1 MYCCRALL
9 TLHQTTTEANV
20 DAALHHLRMLSADCF
35 AEPLAE
41 GGSTTTS
48 PDLSPSLPSCLH
60 TLTLSPLHM
69 FYTNAEQLQ
78 REILE
83 TIQTPTGNLEA
94 IAQKLSACLQ
104 RTPQDFGATELK
116 ITESKEA
123 VDISHPD
130 AAFIVV
136 SCTND
141 KSSSQPSRCVGK
153 FTLLCNL
160 CCTKSL
166 LISLLHVV
174 MSVQHP
180 ALVQPF
186 VSLLSHVL
194 HLTACP

>member
-1 MYCCRALL
+1 MSPSSGYYRELLRCETSLASMYCCRALL
-9 TLHQTTTEANV
+9 SLNQATTEAAV

-69 FYTNAEQLQ
+69 FYTSAEQLQ
-78 REILE
+78 HEILR
-83 TIQTPTGNLEA
+83 TIQTLRGGLEA
-94 IAQKLSACLQ
+94 IAEQLSTCLQ

-123 VDISHPD
+123 IDISHPD

-141 KSSSQPSRCVGK
+141 KSSSSQPARYVNM
-153 FTLLCNL
+153 FPITL
-160 CCTKSL
+160 TF
-166 LISLLHVV
+166 
-174 MSVQHP
+174 
-180 ALVQPF
+180 AL
-186 VSLLSHVL
+186 
-194 HLTACP
+194 

>member
-69 FYTNAEQLQ
+69 FYTNTEQLQ

-94 IAQKLSACLQ
+94 IAQKLSTCLQ

-141 KSSSQPSRCVGK
+141 KSSSQPSRWVGK
-153 FTLLCNL
+153 FNLTL
-160 CCTKSL
+160 
-166 LISLLHVV
+166 
-174 MSVQHP
+174 
-180 ALVQPF
+180 
-186 VSLLSHVL
+186 
-194 HLTACP
+194 